1 MSKIKEGER
10 KMIDKNLGRK
20 GQATLYIIMAIVIV
34 VGIILYFVIKNNLV
48 NSSGIPSEFMPV
60 YNYYQECIKLET
72 RNAVDVIG
80 SQGGRINTEY
90 IPGSDYAPF
99 SSQLNFLGFPVPY
112 WYYVAGNGVVKEQV
126 PSKSDMEKE
135 MSDFIGEGLSNCDFS
150 SFYSQGFKISREE
163 ADVKTLINNNNIQVS
178 VNSNLRVSKDGKN
191 AKKSS
196 FSESLDSKLGK
207 FYNLALSI
215 YNKEKRDS
223 FLEDYAI
230 DVLRLNAPVDG
241 TEIQC
246 GSKIWNTRN
255 VMEDI
260 RKGIE
265 QNFATIKFRGGY
277 YILSNK
283 TREYF
288 VVDQDVDEAV
298 NVMYS
303 KQWPTKIEIH
313 GDGADNEIM
322 IANPVG
328 TQAGM
333 GAMGFCYVPYHFVY
347 DLSFPTLI
355 QLYDE
360 NEMFQF
366 PVIVVVD
373 KNMPKKGMK
382 SELPYSDA
390 REEDI
395 CSKKTQDVTINL
407 YDVNLNNVD
416 GNVSFECFDQTCRL
430 GESKNGVFRGFA
442 PACYNG
448 YINVR
453 AGGYADKKQLMSTN
467 RESAADVVLDRE
479 YELNMDALLD
489 GSKID
494 KMTIISFVRDDGKSA
509 SVALPQQDMIKLSE
523 GNYEVTA
530 YVYGNS
536 NIVIPAST
544 KNQCVNV
551 PKDGLLGAFGGI
563 KEKCFDVNMPETKIE
578 SALIGGGK
586 LSTYILESELQKG
599 KLVVNME
606 SLPTPRNLDELG
618 NNFNLFETRRVDLV
632 FT

>member
-1 MSKIKEGER
+1 
-10 KMIDKNLGRK
+10 MIDNPGKESNIRRK
-20 GQATLYIIMAIVIV
+20 GQATIYIIIAIVIV
-34 VGIILYFVIKNNLV
+34 VGIILYFVIKNNLI
-48 NSSGIPSEFMPV
+48 NSAGIPAEFMSV

-72 RNAVDVIG
+72 KNAVDVIE
-80 SQGGRINTEY
+80 SQGGRINAEY

-112 WYYVAGNGVVKEQV
+112 WYYVAGNGIIKEQV
-126 PSKSDMEKE
+126 PSKGDMEKE
-135 MSDFIGEGLSNCDFS
+135 MSNFVREGLSSCDFS
-150 SFYSQGFKISREE
+150 NFYRQGFEISREI
-163 ADVKTLINNNNIQVS
+163 ADVKIVINDDSVQVS
-178 VNSNLRVSKDGKN
+178 VNSNLKVSKDRKN
-191 AKKSS
+191 AEKSS
-196 FSESLDSKLGK
+196 FSATLDSKLGK

-215 YNKEKRDS
+215 YAKEKRDS

-246 GSKIWNTRN
+246 GPKIWSTQS
-255 VMEDI
+255 VMGDI
-260 RKGIE
+260 RTGIE

-277 YILSNK
+277 YVLSNK

-288 VVDQDVDEAV
+288 VVDQEVDEAV

-313 GDGADNEIM
+313 GDGVDNEM
-322 IANPVG
+322 MVVNPVG

-347 DLSFPTLI
+347 DLSFPVLI

-366 PVIVVVD
+366 SVIVVVD
-373 KNMPKKGMK
+373 KNMPKEGTNG
-382 SELPYSDA
+382 ELPYLDTS
-390 REEDI
+390 EEDI
-395 CSKKTQDVTINL
+395 CSKKTQEVTINL
-407 YDVNLNNVD
+407 YDVNLNKVD

-430 GESKNGVFRGFA
+430 GESKDGVFRGLA

-453 AGGYADKKQLMSTN
+453 AGGYTNKKQLMSTN
-467 RESAADVVLDRE
+467 RESMADVVLDRE
-479 YELNMDALLD
+479 YELNVSSLLD
-489 GSKID
+489 GSKVD
-494 KMTIISFVRDDGKSA
+494 KMTIISFVKSDGKSA
-509 SVALPQQDMIKLSE
+509 SVALPQQDTIKLSE
-523 GNYEVTA
+523 GNYDVTA

-536 NIVIPAST
+536 SIVILAST
-544 KNQCVNV
+544 KSQCVNA
-551 PKDGLLGAFGGI
+551 PKDGLLGLFGGT
-563 KEKCFDVNMPETKIE
+563 KEKCFDVNIPETKIE

-586 LSTYILESELQKG
+586 ISTYILESDLQKG

-606 SLPTPRNLDELG
+606 SLPTPKNLDELG
-618 NNFNLFETRRVDLV
+618 SNFNLFETRRLDLN
-632 FT
+632 FG